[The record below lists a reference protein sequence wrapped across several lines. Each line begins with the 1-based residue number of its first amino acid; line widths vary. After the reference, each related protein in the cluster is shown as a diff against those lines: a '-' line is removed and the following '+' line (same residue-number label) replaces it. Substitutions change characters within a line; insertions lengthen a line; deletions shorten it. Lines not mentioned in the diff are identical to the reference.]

1 MKRIR
6 FTSLLSLASALL
18 FSACSTDAPTA
29 PVAPAASAASVL
41 AATTPSA
48 LVVPTETLE
57 QLYVRREL
65 VRANQRAKRAA
76 LRPQYDQLRKA
87 WIATRNETRD
97 QVATLLRCIP
107 SEYTGTA
114 EVIGPA
120 GGQLSIGANKLVIPR
135 GALSQNMLLTMERPM
150 GDLVAVTF
158 GPHGLNFLKKAHLT
172 LDYGTCL
179 VPPSA
184 QLKIVYATDDGS
196 QILEILSS
204 LANKGH
210 STIAAPIEHFSSY
223 MIAY

>member
-1 MKRIR
+1 MMRVR
-6 FTSLLSLASALL
+6 FTSLLSLAAALV
-18 FSACSTDAPTA
+18 FSACATDAPTA
-29 PVAPAASAASVL
+29 PTPSVV

-48 LVVPTETLE
+48 LLVPTETLD
-57 QLYVRREL
+57 QLYARRDL
-65 VRANQRAKRAA
+65 VRAEQRAKRVA
-76 LRPQYDQLRKA
+76 LRPQYDELLKT
-87 WIATRNETRD
+87 WIATRNETLG
-97 QVATLLRCIP
+97 QVATLLRCTP

-135 GALSQNMLLTMERPM
+135 GALSQNMLLTMERRM

-172 LDYGTCL
+172 LDYGTCV

-184 QLKIVYATDDGS
+184 QLKIVYATEDGG

-204 LANKGH
+204 LANIGH
-210 STIAAPIEHFSSY
+210 STVAAPIEHFSSY